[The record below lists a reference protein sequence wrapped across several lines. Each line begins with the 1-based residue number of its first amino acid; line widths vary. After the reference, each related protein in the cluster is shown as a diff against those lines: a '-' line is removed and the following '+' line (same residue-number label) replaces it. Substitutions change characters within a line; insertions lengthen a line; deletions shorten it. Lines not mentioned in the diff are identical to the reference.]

1 MRTRPR
7 ILRNRDPKPKESDPS
22 TSPGNCKLPFG
33 TKNESCFELSTL
45 PIQCLPN
52 PIDVPRLRNGKTE
65 VPDLQRSQ
73 FERLKTSV
81 GRVQVGKIHQHQVV
95 TVALVTTN
103 PLIVVQKI
111 TAAYRMRRSR

>member
-45 PIQCLPN
+45 PI
-52 PIDVPRLRNGKTE
+52 
-65 VPDLQRSQ
+65 
-73 FERLKTSV
+73 
-81 GRVQVGKIHQHQVV
+81 
-95 TVALVTTN
+95 
-103 PLIVVQKI
+103 
-111 TAAYRMRRSR
+111 